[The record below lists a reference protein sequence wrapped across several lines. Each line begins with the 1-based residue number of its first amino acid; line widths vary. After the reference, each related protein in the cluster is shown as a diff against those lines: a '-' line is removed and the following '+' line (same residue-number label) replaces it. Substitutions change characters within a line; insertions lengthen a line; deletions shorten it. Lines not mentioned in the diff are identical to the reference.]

1 MRGTWFVRFWEQC
14 KTHVKSKDNSK
25 RWPGRKSYLLN
36 SLKDP
41 TSRTS
46 SWETLRS
53 TARSMKLC
61 WALLSQFEWIWADMS
76 WIFEV
81 KSRHMQ
87 NADRLW
93 MLVSGFA
100 AKRNYSIF
108 SIADQDFGTACEARI
123 NASLADGQRFPS
135 PQTSPDAQCSWGP
148 IGQDPGAGGLFDNPA
163 WPARWGSREGH
174 STGAGDAS
182 LHSLVHVS

>member
-100 AKRNYSIF
+100 AKRNSFNIF
-108 SIADQDFGTACEARI
+108 YRWSRLWHCVWSLNQCISCWRPTISQSSDEPWCSVLMGTNWSGPRRGRPIWQSCVAC
-123 NASLADGQRFPS
+123 
-135 PQTSPDAQCSWGP
+135 
-148 IGQDPGAGGLFDNPA
+148 
-163 WPARWGSREGH
+163 
-174 STGAGDAS
+174 
-182 LHSLVHVS
+182 